1 MKTDAALVGK
11 NMKHKTMAS
20 AAAEE
25 IRRRILNETYP
36 PGLQLKQDIL
46 AKEFGMSRIPVRE
59 ALLILEREGL
69 IKVLPHRGAIVAE
82 LTFDEVEELFNMR
95 MLLEPYLL
103 ERSAPRIAPEDFARL
118 WVIQDAYRDALDND
132 DIAEWNDLNKQ
143 FHMMLYQHADSPRIA
158 STVQNLLTECDLHT
172 RIQLINIAGDRERA
186 VAEHTALLR
195 LCEEGRTAEATELLR
210 QHLDHIRSGLME
222 LARAKRAQPETAAAA
237 G

>member
-1 MKTDAALVGK
+1 MNTDAILVGK

-46 AKEFGMSRIPVRE
+46 AREFGMSRIPVRE
-59 ALLILEREGL
+59 ALLILEKEGL

-103 ERSAPRIAPEDFARL
+103 ERSVPHLTAEAFAQL

-158 STVQNLLTECDLHT
+158 STVQNLLTECDIHT
-172 RIQLINIAGDRERA
+172 RIQLINIEGDRERA
-186 VAEHTALLR
+186 VAEHSAILR
-195 LCEEGRTAEATELLR
+195 LCEEGRIEEASAALR
-210 QHLDHIRSGLME
+210 QHLDHIRSGL
-222 LARAKRAQPETAAAA
+222 LSLVGTKRAQPAA
-237 G
+237 

>member
-1 MKTDAALVGK
+1 MKTDTALVGK

-46 AKEFGMSRIPVRE
+46 AREFGMSRIPVRE

-69 IKVLPHRGAIVAE
+69 IKILPHRGAIVAE

-95 MLLEPYLL
+95 ILLEPYLL
-103 ERSAPRIAPEDFARL
+103 ERSAPAIPKEAFERL
-118 WVIQDAYRDALDND
+118 WVIQDKYREALDND

-143 FHMMLYQHADSPRIA
+143 FHMMLYQYADSPRIA
-158 STVQNLLTECDLHT
+158 GTVQNLLTECDIHT
-172 RIQLINIAGDRERA
+172 RIQLINIEGDRERA
-186 VAEHTALLR
+186 VAEHTAILR
-195 LCEEGRTAEATELLR
+195 LCEEGRFEEASGLLR
-210 QHLDHIRSGLME
+210 DHIDHIRTGL
-222 LARAKRAQPETAAAA
+222 LSLVRAKRAQ
-237 G
+237 

>member
-1 MKTDAALVGK
+1 MKQDAILVGK

-25 IRRRILNETYP
+25 IRKRILNETYP

-46 AKEFGMSRIPVRE
+46 AREFGMSRIPVRE
-59 ALLILEREGL
+59 ALLILEKEGL

-103 ERSAPRIAPEDFARL
+103 ARSAPHITADTFAEL
-118 WVIQDAYRDALDND
+118 WVIQNMYRDALDND

-158 STVQNLLTECDLHT
+158 STVQNLLTECDIHT
-172 RIQLINIAGDRERA
+172 RIQLINIEGDRERA
-186 VAEHTALLR
+186 VAEHSTILR
-195 LCEEGRTAEATELLR
+195 LCEEGKFAEATEMLR
-210 QHLDHIRSGLME
+210 EHLDHIRSGL
-222 LARAKRAQPETAAAA
+222 LSLVRSRRAQQEAPSST
-237 G
+237 